1 MIDVKWIIKEK
12 LEELKKYVVKE
23 GWYVE
28 DIFQNCSVAFRER
41 NDVIAKEVNNNYWD
55 VYNEYLMILEF
66 SQQLFGMFTP
76 DKRDL
81 RFISGSV
88 IIAKILLDIAARLR
102 DIASDIMDLV
112 KEPDINQSI
121 SIPDMFRFS
130 QRMLRKSLRVYV
142 DQNLEGAAAICAQD
156 AQIDESYSKFN
167 EEIVRLI
174 QDNPR
179 VVKRALI
186 LMDISKGL
194 EEISDY
200 SVQII
205 EVTHFIITG
214 KYYTC
219 YKDSLKEF
227 SLELFKDLSQQ
238 S

>member
-1 MIDVKWIIKEK
+1 MKWIINEK

-28 DIFQNCSVAFRER
+28 DIFQSCAVAFRER
-41 NDVIAKEVNNNYWD
+41 SETLAKEVNKSYWD
-55 VYNEYLMILEF
+55 VYNEYLMILDF

-88 IIAKILLDIAARLR
+88 IVAKVLLDIADRLR
-102 DIASDIMDLV
+102 DIASDIINLT

-121 SIPDMFRFS
+121 SIPDMFKFS

-142 DQNLEGAAAICAQD
+142 DQNLEGSAAICSQD
-156 AQIDESYSKFN
+156 AQIDESHAKFKD
-167 EEIVRLI
+167 EIVRLI

-179 VVKRALI
+179 VVKRALM

-205 EVTHFIITG
+205 EVTHFILTG

-219 YKDSLKEF
+219 YKDLLKEF
-227 SLELFKDLSQQ
+227 SLEIFKDFSEEV
-238 S
+238 